1 MNLENLLKKL
11 VFGEPVKGERVKA
24 DYELRFNTA
33 YPPQIERQ
41 SEKDWKKEFKVSS
54 QYSRFNPTGQWYGDE
69 TPEEYNNMLKAVLTG
84 SI

>member
-1 MNLENLLKKL
+1 MDLQKLLTKL
-11 VFGEPVKGERVKA
+11 FFGTPVKGERVKEN
-24 DYELRFNTA
+24 YELRHSVT
-33 YPPQIERQ
+33 YPHGGARQ
-41 SEKDWKKEFKVSS
+41 SEAEWKKEFKVSS

>member
-11 VFGEPVKGERVKA
+11 VFGTPVKGERVKA

-41 SEKDWKKEFKVSS
+41 SEKDWRKEFKVSS